1 MIITVLIIGAAILS
15 LIFFVFRGF
24 GATRAPS
31 EVSELT
37 QQIVPVD
44 LEAFR
49 NLTEPSEEE
58 FLRSNLP
65 SAQFRTIQRERLRA
79 SIDYLGEVS
88 HNAGILLQLGQLARR
103 SPDEGIAAAGK
114 RLTDNALRT
123 RLYSMMA
130 ICKLGVRYVFPEAV
144 LRPDEII
151 DRYEQVTEEAVR
163 LGRLQYPDRGGLLP
177 RAL

>member
-1 MIITVLIIGAAILS
+1 MIITVLIIVAAVLS
-15 LIFFVFRGF
+15 LIFFVLGGF
-24 GATRAPS
+24 GAVRRTS

-37 QQIVPVD
+37 QQIMPVD

-58 FLRSNLP
+58 FLRTRLSP
-65 SAQFRTIQRERLRA
+65 AQFRAIQRERLRA
-79 SIDYLGEVS
+79 SLDYLGGVS

-103 SPDEGIAAAGK
+103 NPDERIAEAGR
-114 RLTDNALRT
+114 RLTDDALRT

-130 ICKLGVRYVFPEAV
+130 ICKVSVRYVFPDAALQAGAV
-144 LRPDEII
+144 I
-151 DRYEQVTEEAVR
+151 DRYEQVTEAAVR
-163 LGRLQYPDRGGLLP
+163 LGRLQHADRGGLVS

>member
-1 MIITVLIIGAAILS
+1 MIVTVLIIVVAVLSLLFFVLRGLGAA
-15 LIFFVFRGF
+15 RK
-24 GATRAPS
+24 AS

-37 QQIVPVD
+37 QQIMPVD

-58 FLRSNLP
+58 FLRTHL
-65 SAQFRTIQRERLRA
+65 SARQFRAIQRERLRA
-79 SIDYLGEVS
+79 SIEYLGGVS
-88 HNAGILLQLGQLARR
+88 HNASILLQLGQLARR
-103 SPDEGIAAAGK
+103 SPDERVAEAGR
-114 RLTDNALRT
+114 RLTDDALRT

-130 ICKLGVRYVFPEAV
+130 ICKLGVRYVFPDAALQPGAV
-144 LRPDEII
+144 I

-163 LGRLQYPDRGGLLP
+163 LGRLQHPDRGGLVS

>member
-1 MIITVLIIGAAILS
+1 MIITVFIIVVAVLS
-15 LIFFVFRGF
+15 LIFFVLRGF
-24 GATRAPS
+24 GAARTAS

-37 QQIVPVD
+37 QQIMPVD

-58 FLRSNLP
+58 FLRTRLCP
-65 SAQFRTIQRERLRA
+65 AQFKAIQRERLRA
-79 SIDYLGEVS
+79 SIDYLGGVS
-88 HNAGILLQLGQLARR
+88 HNAGILLQLGQLAGRN
-103 SPDEGIAAAGK
+103 PDDRIAEAGR
-114 RLTDNALRT
+114 RLTDDALRT

-130 ICKLGVRYVFPEAV
+130 ICKLGVRYVFPDAALQPGAV
-144 LRPDEII
+144 I

-163 LGRLQYPDRGGLLP
+163 LGRLQHPERGGLLS

>member
-1 MIITVLIIGAAILS
+1 MIISVLIIVAALLS
-15 LIFFVFRGF
+15 LIFFVLRGF
-24 GATRAPS
+24 RAARTAS
-31 EVSELT
+31 EASELT
-37 QQIVPVD
+37 QQIMPVD

-58 FLRSNLP
+58 FLRTRLSP
-65 SAQFRTIQRERLRA
+65 EQFRAIQRERLRA
-79 SIDYLGEVS
+79 SIDYLGGVS

-103 SPDEGIAAAGK
+103 SSDERIAEVGR
-114 RLTDNALRT
+114 RLTDAALRT

-130 ICKLGVRYVFPEAV
+130 LCKLGVRYVFPDAALQPGAV
-144 LRPDEII
+144 I

-163 LGRLQYPDRGGLLP
+163 LGRLQHPDRGGLLS